1 MYCTFLCFAPSR
13 TSHDM
18 SARGNSCVNGD
29 PPTVTPTTSVLGG
42 SHDKESKDHALSGL
56 EESPAPSSAPVV
68 YTWGGC
74 TSLPIK
80 LDLPIKETNAEL
92 VGVACGRNQRAGVTK
107 DGKLFFWKVSQQLSL
122 NYH

>member
-1 MYCTFLCFAPSR
+1 M
-13 TSHDM
+13 D
-18 SARGNSCVNGD
+18 GD
-29 PPTVTPTTSVLGG
+29 TPTVTPTTSVLSG
-42 SHDKESKDHALSGL
+42 SHDKDSVFAKDHALSDL
-56 EESPAPSSAPVV
+56 EKSPAPSSSPVV

-122 NYH
+122 GYR